1 MSRLYGLRKH
11 EQSEHLSA
19 MSEVNLDRQ
28 AGLCVRHMQLTSAT
42 RMFDLDTWAPIGV
55 MTMKLVGAYGV
66 GRDLERWGA
75 CGSISTV
82 EYE

>member
-1 MSRLYGLRKH
+1 
-11 EQSEHLSA
+11 
-19 MSEVNLDRQ
+19 
-28 AGLCVRHMQLTSAT
+28 MQLTGAT

-55 MTMKLVGAYGV
+55 MTMNLAGAYGV

-75 CGSISTV
+75 CGSVSAI